1 MKMAKN
7 LLDILSKMTLAQDLF
22 VLEMLRL
29 AKATT
34 ESNTHS
40 STLNIKKIKNNSFLD
55 FHVPKCIPYG
65 SFIFPPSA

>member
-1 MKMAKN
+1 MAKN

-34 ESNTHS
+34 
-40 STLNIKKIKNNSFLD
+40 
-55 FHVPKCIPYG
+55 
-65 SFIFPPSA
+65 